1 MAASTYIP
9 TPRLRLVGAAG
20 TARDLAGSRL
30 TPFDAPLETA
40 VPALR
45 LVAAAPRRRNRRLA
59 LLAVGLLA
67 ALVVLAA
74 AGAAGARSDAPEIAG
89 QVVLQPGETLW
100 DVAVRSAAPGVDPR
114 RQMDALRQ
122 LNGFAP
128 GPLDPWTVVL
138 IPAR

>member
-9 TPRLRLVGAAG
+9 APRLRLVGTGGAVRHAVV
-20 TARDLAGSRL
+20 TVE
-30 TPFDAPLETA
+30 APMVA
-40 VPALR
+40 PAPALR
-45 LVAAAPRRRNRRLA
+45 LVAAPAPRRHRRVA
-59 LLAVGLLA
+59 LLAAGLLV

-74 AGAAGARSDAPEIAG
+74 AGAATAGSDAPEIAG

-128 GPLDPWTVVL
+128 GALDPWTVVL

>member
-9 TPRLRLVGAAG
+9 APRLRLVGNAG
-20 TARDLAGSRL
+20 VVRHLA
-30 TPFDAPLETA
+30 TA
-40 VPALR
+40 VPTPVVTPAMAPALR
-45 LVAAAPRRRNRRLA
+45 LVVTPRHRRDRLVA
-59 LLAVGLLA
+59 LLAAGLLV

-74 AGAAGARSDAPEIAG
+74 AGAATAGSDVPEIAG

-122 LNGFAP
+122 LNGFGP
-128 GPLDPWTVVL
+128 GALDPWTVVL